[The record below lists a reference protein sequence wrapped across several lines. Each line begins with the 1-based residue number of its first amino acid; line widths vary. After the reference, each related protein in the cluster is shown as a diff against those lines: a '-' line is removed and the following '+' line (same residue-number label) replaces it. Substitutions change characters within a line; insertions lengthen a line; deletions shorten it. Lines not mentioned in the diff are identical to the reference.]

1 MRVLLI
7 SANTERIN
15 MVAMPLGLGLVAAAV
30 RRAGHEVAFLDLLA
44 AQDSR
49 AAVREA
55 ISSARPDAIGISVRN
70 IDDQNRQEPRFLL
83 EKVKEVV
90 EECRAHSRAPIL
102 LGGAGYSIYPR
113 EVLSYLGADFGI
125 RGDGEVSFPELLARL
140 RHGLDPR
147 GIKGLYVAG
156 SPADGE
162 LALVAEM
169 DTLPLWDESL
179 SAYASRIAE
188 EIWVPVQSRRGCPN
202 DCSYCSTASIQGRLI
217 RCRSPRLVV
226 QTIAA
231 LARSGFERFYFVDNS
246 FNIPE
251 AQALAMCRAIK
262 EHKLDIK
269 WRCILYPHLVSA
281 ELVEAMA
288 DAGCVEVSMGFE
300 SGSPVVLREMN
311 KRFLPEDVRRASDML
326 TSCGIR
332 RMGFLLLGGPGETK
346 ETVEESLAFTASL
359 GLDDLK
365 VTIGI
370 RIYPGTPLARRA
382 TTEGVIASEEQL
394 LHPAFYLAP
403 GLDPWIYERVAALGA
418 TPK

>member
-55 ISSARPDAIGISVRN
+55 ITSIRPDAIGISVRN

-147 GIKGLYVAG
+147 GIKGLYVA
-156 SPADGE
+156 SDPADGG
-162 LALVAEM
+162 LAWVADM

-179 SAYASRIAE
+179 SAYADRGAE

-202 DCSYCSTASIQGRLI
+202 DCSYCSTASIQGRPI
-217 RCRSPRLVV
+217 RSRSPRLLMEAV
-226 QTIAA
+226 AA
-231 LARSGFERFYFVDNS
+231 LARAGFRRFYFVDNS

-251 AQALAMCRAIK
+251 AQALELCREIK
-262 EHKLDIK
+262 ERRLETK
-269 WRCILYPHLVSA
+269 WRCILYPHLVSE
-281 ELVEAMA
+281 ELVKAMA
-288 DAGCVEVSMGFE
+288 EAGCVEVSLGFE

-311 KRFLPEDVRRASDML
+311 KRFLPEDVRRASDL
-326 TSCGIR
+326 LASYGIR

-346 ETVEESLAFTASL
+346 VTAEESLAFVASL
-359 GLDDLK
+359 GLDDMK

-382 TTEGVIASEEQL
+382 ATEGVIASEEHL
-394 LHPAFYLAP
+394 LHPTFYLAP
-403 GLDPWIYERVAALGA
+403 GLEPWIYERVVAVGIA
-418 TPK
+418 PK